1 MIYTFF
7 DSSYGY
13 NTNVRLGKIYSL
25 TERDTIRYLLEV
37 HPDLIDKSIWI
48 KIFIKK
54 VKSYYK
60 KLILCKKIQ
69 PRHIH
74 LVLLGILS
82 WNQIFYVIENDIDV
96 NNNIIYLRHHQYL
109 APRIF

>member
-13 NTNVRLGKIYSL
+13 NTNVRLGKIYYL
-25 TERDTIRYLLEV
+25 KNKDTIRYLLEV
-37 HPDLIDKSIWI
+37 HRDLIDKTFWM

-60 KLILCKKIQ
+60 KIILCKKILT
-69 PRHIH
+69 RHIH
-74 LVLLGILS
+74 LVLLCILS

-96 NNNIIYLRHHQYL
+96 NNNIIYLRHRQYL
-109 APRIF
+109 APKIF

>member
-7 DSSYGY
+7 DSNYGY
-13 NTNVRLGKIYSL
+13 NSNVRLGKIYSL
-25 TERDTIRYLLEV
+25 TSRDTLRYLLEV
-37 HPDLIDKSIWI
+37 HRDIIDKTFWM

-60 KLILCKKIQ
+60 KRILCKKIK

-74 LVLLGILS
+74 LVLLGILN
-82 WNQIFYVIENDIDV
+82 WNQIFYIIENNIDV
-96 NNNIIYLRHHQYL
+96 NDNIIYLRHYRYL
-109 APRIF
+109 VPRIF

>member
-7 DSSYGY
+7 DSNHGY
-13 NTNVRLGKIYSL
+13 NCNVRLGKIYSF
-25 TERDTIRYLLEV
+25 TSRDTLRYLLEV
-37 HPDLIDKSIWI
+37 HRDIIDKSMWI

-60 KLILCKKIQ
+60 KVIISKKIK

-74 LVLLGILS
+74 LVLLGILT
-82 WNQIFYVIENDIDV
+82 WNQIFYVIENNIDV
-96 NNNIIYLRHHQYL
+96 NNDIIYLRHYQYL
-109 APRIF
+109 ALNKS